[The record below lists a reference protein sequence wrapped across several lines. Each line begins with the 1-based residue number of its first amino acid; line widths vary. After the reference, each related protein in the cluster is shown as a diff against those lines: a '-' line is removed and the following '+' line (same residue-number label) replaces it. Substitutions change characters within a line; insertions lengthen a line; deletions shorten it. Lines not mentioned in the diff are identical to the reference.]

1 MHTQRVTSGE
11 TPSNLHRQAYDT
23 FGAKAEL
30 RVLDIL
36 EQGLDCSYDIFHGVD
51 WSTIYRGD
59 QRFGE
64 IDVVVVSPSGHVLL
78 MEVKV
83 AGS

>member
-1 MHTQRVTSGE
+1 MARLH
-11 TPSNLHRQAYDT
+11 PNLHRQAYDT

-36 EQGLDCSYDIFHGVD
+36 EQGLDGSYDIFHGVD

-59 QRFGE
+59 QRFGNRRG
-64 IDVVVVSPSGHVLL
+64 DRVAKRARVADGG
-78 MEVKV
+78 EVGGPR
-83 AGS
+83 AH